1 MKNFTVAFAGN
12 PNVGK
17 STLINRLARKNI
29 AKTGDRPGVTTAQ
42 QWVKVGK
49 ELELLDTPGILWP
62 KFEDQQ
68 VGLHLALI
76 GSIKDDIINIEELA
90 YELVGFL
97 KKEYPEILQE
107 RYGFLPMENDY
118 EVLKQIAQVR
128 HCLLKGGDWNTEK
141 ASTILLDDF
150 RSGKLGRLSME
161 AAPKL

>member
-1 MKNFTVAFAGN
+1 MIRVAIAGI
-12 PNVGK
+12 PNCGK
-17 STLINRLARKNI
+17 STIINRMVGRNAAI
-29 AKTGDRPGVTTAQ
+29 VGDKPGVTRGQSWLKTKTNVQ
-42 QWVKVGK
+42 I
-49 ELELLDTPGILWP
+49 LDTPGILWP

-150 RSGKLGRLSME
+150 RSGKLGSLSME